1 MGRRLGAASEV
12 GASATELAVLMPV
25 VIVMLLTPVQ
35 VGLWWHAR
43 QVADAAVEEA
53 LDVAQVEGAT
63 DAEGEV
69 AALGLLGQAGNLR
82 EVAVTVRR
90 DASDVFVEV
99 TGRAPQVVPFI
110 DWGVTSRAAG
120 PIERF
125 VPESER

>member
-1 MGRRLGAASEV
+1 MGMQEGAESEV
-12 GASATELAVLMPV
+12 GATATELAVLMPV
-25 VIVMLLTPVQ
+25 VIVMLLLPVQ

-63 DAEGEV
+63 DAEGES
-69 AALGLLGQAGNLR
+69 AAVGLLAQVGNLR
-82 EVAVTVRR
+82 EAAVTVRR
-90 DASDVFVEV
+90 DASDIFVEV
-99 TGRAPQVVPFI
+99 TGRAPQVVPFV

-125 VPESER
+125 VPEAER